1 MRLALAQADLACLFD
16 KTSEN
21 RFSGIIIT
29 GSQRIKIMKTN
40 YQFEK
45 RQRDLEKKKKKAEK
59 ALKKSAPA
67 EPVEALEAAVLPE
80 KTD

>member
-1 MRLALAQADLACLFD
+1 
-16 KTSEN
+16 
-21 RFSGIIIT
+21 
-29 GSQRIKIMKTN
+29 MKTN

-67 EPVEALEAAVLPE
+67 EPVGDSEAAVLPE
-80 KTD
+80 KID

>member
-1 MRLALAQADLACLFD
+1 
-16 KTSEN
+16 
-21 RFSGIIIT
+21 
-29 GSQRIKIMKTN
+29 MKTN

-67 EPVEALEAAVLPE
+67 EPATPAEAEALMDKA
-80 KTD
+80 D